1 MATEFDAG
9 RAKIDALV
17 DVWKRDCLVESG
29 SLLFDDRAIWTVS
42 NLEDFRRRFLDNPLL
57 GTGENFEQKLTKQ
70 LETASADVRW
80 LVCEVLSVY
89 FLFAVGAI
97 GGPTKRA
104 ILEKVIDPLEEE
116 RPPHWQRLAET
127 MDEGIGNPGLGYN
140 VRRDLQ
146 VGYLLDFCLRFKA
159 IGDVEER
166 RELLDDPWA
175 LRDFAD
181 DAGEGIAVR
190 EMRHILLH
198 LLRPGEFEPMSSRT
212 HKQNIV
218 DAFAGELLA
227 GEDVPDDLDERLLL
241 IRKKL
246 VDLNAQPDRAVL
258 DFYWPPLRDI
268 WDPGSELVLTAPAI
282 STFCCTRSRS
292 CFTGRP
298 VPARRTVRGNSQ
310 TG

>member
-17 DVWKRDCLVESG
+17 DVWKQDCLVEGG

-80 LVCEVLSVY
+80 LVCEVLAVY

-104 ILEKVIDPLEEE
+104 ILEKAIDPLEEE

-146 VGYLLDFCLRFKA
+146 IGYLLDFCLRFKA

-166 RELLDDPWA
+166 RALLDDPWA

-198 LLRPGEFEPMSSRT
+198 LLRPS
-212 HKQNIV
+212 
-218 DAFAGELLA
+218 
-227 GEDVPDDLDERLLL
+227 
-241 IRKKL
+241 
-246 VDLNAQPDRAVL
+246 
-258 DFYWPPLRDI
+258 
-268 WDPGSELVLTAPAI
+268 
-282 STFCCTRSRS
+282 
-292 CFTGRP
+292 
-298 VPARRTVRGNSQ
+298 
-310 TG
+310 